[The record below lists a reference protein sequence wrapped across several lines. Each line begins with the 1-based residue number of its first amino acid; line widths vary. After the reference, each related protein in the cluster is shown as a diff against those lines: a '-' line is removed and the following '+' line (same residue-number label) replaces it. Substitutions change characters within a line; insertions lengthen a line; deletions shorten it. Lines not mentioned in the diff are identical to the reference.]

1 MLTPYLVCRDAASAI
16 DFYARAFG
24 ATERFRMTDPGDGRL
39 GHAELDF
46 GTTPMMLSDEYPD
59 FGAISPDTLGGTAVT
74 LHLAVADV
82 DSATAR
88 AASAGATIL
97 RQPATQS
104 FGRNGWR
111 RWSIPTAT
119 AGCCRR
125 PSKPSAPKTC
135 SAAGPSRAH
144 DRRRVPRNGAGPARH
159 P

>member
-46 GTTPMMLSDEYPD
+46 GTSPMMLSDEYPD
-59 FGAISPDTLGGTAVT
+59 FGALSPDTLGGTAVT

-82 DSATAR
+82 DAATAR
-88 AASAGATIL
+88 AAAAGATIL

-104 FGRNGWR
+104 FGERVAALVDPYGHRWLLSQTVETLSPEDMQR
-111 RWSIPTAT
+111 RWAEQ
-119 AGCCRR
+119 
-125 PSKPSAPKTC
+125 
-135 SAAGPSRAH
+135 
-144 DRRRVPRNGAGPARH
+144 GA
-159 P
+159 

>member
-82 DSATAR
+82 DAATAR
-88 AASAGATIL
+88 AAAAGATIL

-104 FGRNGWR
+104 FGERVAALVDPYGHRWLLSQTVETLSPEDMQR
-111 RWSIPTAT
+111 RWAEQ
-119 AGCCRR
+119 
-125 PSKPSAPKTC
+125 
-135 SAAGPSRAH
+135 
-144 DRRRVPRNGAGPARH
+144 GA
-159 P
+159 

>member
-104 FGRNGWR
+104 FGERVAALVDPYGHRWLLSQTVETLSPEDMQR
-111 RWSIPTAT
+111 RWAEQ
-119 AGCCRR
+119 
-125 PSKPSAPKTC
+125 
-135 SAAGPSRAH
+135 
-144 DRRRVPRNGAGPARH
+144 GA
-159 P
+159 